1 MKKTKGNLGGYW
13 SNPEGGWSLDQ
24 DDDGE
29 DDEECSNSWYVLKVM
44 LIEFTD
50 APDVGGER
58 KEELRF
64 LSGVT
69 GRI

>member
-1 MKKTKGNLGGYW
+1 M
-13 SNPEGGWSLDQ
+13 DQ